1 MRKQPKYAA
10 AAKIG
15 ENDVNELI
23 KASSNWE
30 HSADGQAFE
39 REMKKMEDEIM
50 NDPEVKK
57 AMGEAMQ
64 EFANL
69 ENEVMQAMQSPEGQA
84 AAAQAEADMK
94 FVAQV
99 L

>member
-1 MRKQPKYAA
+1 
-10 AAKIG
+10 
-15 ENDVNELI
+15 
-23 KASSNWE
+23 
-30 HSADGQAFE
+30 
-39 REMKKMEDEIM
+39 MKKMEDEIM

-84 AAAQAEADMK
+84 AAAQLEADMK

-99 L
+99 LEEAGAKLEARFGWTDNFLSLSQAHCLDILR